1 MGQLHSRLLDL
12 AAQRD
17 GAFGLRQPP
26 PTQDVVAV
34 LAQRGHPRL
43 TVGSSGVG
51 PIAVDPV
58 IQPDFPRAQA
68 VSTLYIGVGQPLP
81 EHADQFVEPWLAQIR
96 CSRGPYPLDVLI
108 ARRACG
114 ELSPV
119 DRQHLAPVAV
129 RVDLRHHAD
138 DQIGVFGREIDQR
151 TIGFGQRSN
160 RGHHEHHRGGGVGGA
175 QFVGLDKGVFGQPL
189 SQHVDKARGAR
200 QPRARDEHHIAA
212 LHTR

>member
-17 GAFGLRQPP
+17 AAFGLRQSPR
-26 PTQDVVAV
+26 TQDVVAV

-51 PIAVDPV
+51 PMAVDPV

-68 VSTLYIGVGQPLP
+68 VSTQDIGVGQPLP
-81 EHADQFVEPWLAQIR
+81 EHADKFVEPWLAQIR
-96 CSRGPYPLDVLI
+96 CRCGPYPPDVLI
-108 ARRACG
+108 ARRARG

-119 DRQHLAPVAV
+119 GRQHLAPVAV

-138 DQIGVFGREIDQR
+138 DHIGVSDREIDQC
-151 TIGFGQRSN
+151 TI
-160 RGHHEHHRGGGVGGA
+160 
-175 QFVGLDKGVFGQPL
+175 
-189 SQHVDKARGAR
+189 
-200 QPRARDEHHIAA
+200 
-212 LHTR
+212 